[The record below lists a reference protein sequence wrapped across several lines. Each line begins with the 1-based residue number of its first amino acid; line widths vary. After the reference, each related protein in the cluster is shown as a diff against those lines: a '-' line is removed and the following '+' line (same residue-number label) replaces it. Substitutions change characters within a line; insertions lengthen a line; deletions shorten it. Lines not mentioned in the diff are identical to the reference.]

1 MSYGYQPA
9 PRKSGMTSAGKWMFI
24 IGLVLTVLA
33 GILAAWGVSRT
44 VDLAQQMESESVA
57 LAGGPQSVTMEEGAT
72 RMVVTESGAAGISCT
87 VTLPDGSTTSLSG
100 GDAMAD
106 SALQDTE
113 FGLVGTYTAATA
125 GEHSFECEG
134 GDAMLT
140 PGFSGDQL
148 GGIIAAGLG
157 FLALLPLGLL
167 TLIGLILWLVGRG
180 KDRRA
185 LQQPVGPGGYGG
197 HGHGYD
203 GNSSA
208 YGQTQDTPG
217 WQGYGQQGQQG
228 YDQGS
233 GSQGY
238 GQQGYGQGAPPP
250 PSSGQSWP
258 PPGESSGGPS
268 TTDPYASPPSGTDR
282 PGGDG
287 PDPDGRDRT

>member
-1 MSYGYQPA
+1 
-9 PRKSGMTSAGKWMFI
+9 
-24 IGLVLTVLA
+24 
-33 GILAAWGVSRT
+33 
-44 VDLAQQMESESVA
+44 
-57 LAGGPQSVTMEEGAT
+57 
-72 RMVVTESGAAGISCT
+72 
-87 VTLPDGSTTSLSG
+87 
-100 GDAMAD
+100 MAD

-217 WQGYGQQGQQG
+217 WQGYGQ
-228 YDQGS
+228 
-233 GSQGY
+233 
-238 GQQGYGQGAPPP
+238 GAPPP

-258 PPGESSGGPS
+258 PPEESSGGPS

>member
-1 MSYGYQPA
+1 
-9 PRKSGMTSAGKWMFI
+9 MTTAGKWMFL
-24 IGLVLTVLA
+24 IGLILTVLA

-44 VDLAQQMESESVA
+44 VDMAQQMESESVS
-57 LAGGPQSVTMEEGAT
+57 LAGGAQSVTMEEGAT

-87 VTLPDGSTTSLSG
+87 VTLPDGSTTSLDG
-100 GDAMAD
+100 GDEMAD

-113 FGLVGTYTAATA
+113 FGLVGTFTATSA

-140 PGFSGDQL
+140 PGFSADQL

-180 KDRRA
+180 RDRRA

-197 HGHGYD
+197 HGSGYGGD
-203 GNSSA
+203 SSA

-217 WQGYGQQGQQG
+217 WQGQQGYGQGQQG
-228 YDQGS
+228 YGQGQ
-233 GSQGY
+233 QGY

-258 PPGESSGGPS
+258 APGGPS
-268 TTDPYASPPSGTDR
+268 SSDPYASPPSGTDR
-282 PGGDG
+282 PAGDDR
-287 PDPDGRDRT
+287 DPDGRDRT